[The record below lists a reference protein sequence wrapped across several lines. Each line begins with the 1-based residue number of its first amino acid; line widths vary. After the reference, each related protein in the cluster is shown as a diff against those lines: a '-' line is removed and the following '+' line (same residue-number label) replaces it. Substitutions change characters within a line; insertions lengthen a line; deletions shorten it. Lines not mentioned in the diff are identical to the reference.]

1 MNVAPVPAG
10 EPTSWGNRRNATA
23 TGRNVLLALRV
34 ARIAAVT
41 PRIKSVEL
49 VAADGGPLPPF
60 TAGAHIDV
68 ALGNGETRSYSLLND
83 PTETRRYAI
92 AVLRETDSRGGSTW
106 VHDQLREGDVLE
118 SSEPANNFPLN
129 EAGERHILIAGGIGI
144 TPLMAMSRRLAAQSG
159 AFTLHYCAR
168 TRAEAAFIDELEAA
182 LGPRLVA
189 HHDGGDI
196 SRGLDVAALLK
207 ERPPAAHVYVCGP
220 PGLIRAVREAAAHW
234 PKGTVHYELFRGSE
248 ADIVPRST
256 DQGFD
261 IVLRRAGKTLHV
273 PPDKSILAT
282 LAAAGIKIK
291 TLCKEGVC
299 GTCRV
304 GLLEG
309 RADHRDEV
317 LTDEERER
325 NIQVCVSRALPG
337 ETLVLDL

>member
-1 MNVAPVPAG
+1 M
-10 EPTSWGNRRNATA
+10 
-23 TGRNVLLALRV
+23 LQLRV
-34 ARIAAVT
+34 ARIADVT

-49 VAADGGPLPPF
+49 VAAGGGALPAF
-60 TAGAHIDV
+60 TAGAHVDV
-68 ALGNGETRSYSLLND
+68 KLGNGEERSYSLLNE
-83 PTETRRYAI
+83 PTETHRYVI
-92 AVLRETDSRGGSTW
+92 AVLRETDSRGGSTF
-106 VHDQLREGDVLE
+106 VHDQLRAGDVLP
-118 SSEPANNFPLN
+118 SSEPINNFALN

-144 TPLMAMSRRLAAQSG
+144 TPLLAMTRRLSARG
-159 AFTLHYCAR
+159 LDFTLHYCAR
-168 TRAEAAFIDELEAA
+168 SRAEAAFFDEIEAA

-189 HHDGGDI
+189 HFDGGDI

-207 ERPPAAHVYVCGP
+207 ERPAAAHIYVCGP
-220 PGLIRAVREAAAHW
+220 PGLIRAVREATGHW
-234 PKGTVHYELFRGSE
+234 PKGSVHYELFRGSE
-248 ADIVPRST
+248 ADIAPRSS

-261 IVLRRAGKTLHV
+261 VVLKRAGKTLHV
-273 PPDKSILAT
+273 PVGKSILET
-282 LAAAGIKIK
+282 LAGAGIKVK

-304 GLLEG
+304 GLVSG

>member
-1 MNVAPVPAG
+1 M
-10 EPTSWGNRRNATA
+10 S
-23 TGRNVLLALRV
+23 LALKV
-34 ARIAAVT
+34 ARIIDVT
-41 PRIKSVEL
+41 PRIKSLEL
-49 VAADGGPLPPF
+49 VAATGEALPAF

-68 ALGNGETRSYSLLND
+68 ELGNGEARSYSLLND
-83 PTETRRYAI
+83 CTETSRYVI

-106 VHDQLREGDVLE
+106 VHDHLRAGDTLV
-118 SSEPANNFPLN
+118 SSAPINNFPLN

-144 TPLMAMSRRLAAQSG
+144 TPLMSMSRRLAAG
-159 AFTLHYCAR
+159 AAAFTLHYCAR
-168 TRAEAAFIDELEAA
+168 SRDEAAFIDELAA
-182 LGPRLVA
+182 ELGARLMT
-189 HHDGGDI
+189 HFDGGDVA
-196 SRGLDVAALLK
+196 RGLDVAALLK

-220 PGLIRAVREAAAHW
+220 PGLIRAVREATPHW

-248 ADIVPRST
+248 ADIAPRSS
-256 DQGFD
+256 DQPFE
-261 IVLRRAGKTLHV
+261 IVLRRAGKTLTV
-273 PPDKSILAT
+273 PAHKSILET
-282 LAAAGIKIK
+282 LAGVGIKVK

-304 GLLEG
+304 GLLGG

>member
-1 MNVAPVPAG
+1 
-10 EPTSWGNRRNATA
+10 
-23 TGRNVLLALRV
+23 LLTLKV
-34 ARIAAVT
+34 ARIEAAT
-41 PRIKSVEL
+41 PRIRSIEL
-49 VAADGGPLPPF
+49 VSADGGALPAF

-68 ALGNGETRSYSLLND
+68 TLGNGEMRSYSLLND
-83 PTETRRYAI
+83 ATETHRYVI
-92 AVLRETDSRGGSTW
+92 AVLREIESRGGSTY
-106 VHDQLREGDVLE
+106 VHDQLREGDVLA
-118 SSEPANNFPLN
+118 SSPPANNFAIN

-144 TPLMAMSRRLAAQSG
+144 TPLMAMSRRLAARDA

-168 TRAEAAFIDELEAA
+168 SRTEAAFIDALETEL
-182 LGPRLVA
+182 GTRLVTQF
-189 HHDGGDI
+189 DGGDI
-196 SRGLDVAALLK
+196 ARGLDVKALLQA
-207 ERPPAAHVYVCGP
+207 RPPAAHVYVCGP
-220 PGLIRAVREAAAHW
+220 PGLIRAVREATPHW

-248 ADIVPRST
+248 ADIAPRSS

-261 IVLRRAGKTLHV
+261 VVLNRAGKTLHV

-282 LAAAGIKIK
+282 LAEAGIKVK

-304 GLLEG
+304 GLVSG

>member
-1 MNVAPVPAG
+1 M
-10 EPTSWGNRRNATA
+10 A

-41 PRIKSVEL
+41 PRIKSVEF
-49 VAADGGPLPPF
+49 VAADGGALPAF

-83 PTETRRYAI
+83 PTETQRYAI
-92 AVLRETDSRGGSTW
+92 AVLRETDSRGGSTF
-106 VHDQLREGDVLE
+106 VHDHLREGDVLS

-144 TPLMAMSRRLAAQSG
+144 TPLMAMSRRLAAQGG
-159 AFTLHYCAR
+159 AFTLHYCAKSR
-168 TRAEAAFIDELEAA
+168 GEAAFVDELEAA
-182 LGPRLVA
+182 LGCRLVA
-189 HHDGGDI
+189 HYDGGDI

-207 ERPPAAHVYVCGP
+207 ERPAAAHVYACGP
-220 PGLIRAVREAAAHW
+220 PGLIRAVREAATHW

-248 ADIVPRST
+248 ADIAPRST

-261 IVLRRAGKTLHV
+261 VVLKRAGKTLHV
-273 PPDKSILAT
+273 PAGKSILQT
-282 LAAAGIKIK
+282 LAEAGIKIK

-304 GLLEG
+304 GLVYG